1 MSVVT
6 FLESQGG
13 PDGSTLADI
22 ERLAVGES
30 EHRARAMLDALPAA
44 VYTTDAEGR
53 ITYYNQ
59 AAVVFSGR
67 EPVIGSDS
75 WCVSWKLFQPDGTPM
90 PHDECPMA
98 LALRRRT
105 PSHGEYEAVA
115 ERPDGTRVPFIPY
128 ATPLFGRD
136 GALTGGINM
145 LVDISER
152 KKAEEHQLLMI
163 NELNHRVKNTL
174 AVVQSLAHLT
184 LRNDTTPGAL
194 RDFEARLHAMSAAH
208 DVLTSRNW
216 VGAPLTDLVR
226 RALDPH
232 CAHPDCYTATGP
244 DIDLP
249 PQTAVALSMALH
261 ELCTNAIK
269 HGSLSAAGTGSV
281 DVAWTCEDDRLSLTW
296 TERGGPPVSPPTR
309 RGFGVQMLER
319 ALAHEFHGSVTLDF
333 APEGLRCH
341 IAGPLKPA

>member
-6 FLESQGG
+6 LVESRDGADRLPGG
-13 PDGSTLADI
+13 DPDASALRD
-22 ERLAVGES
+22 S
-30 EHRARAMLDALPAA
+30 EHRAKAMLDALPAA
-44 VYTTDAEGR
+44 IYTTDAEGR
-53 ITYYNQ
+53 ITYYNK
-59 AAVVFSGR
+59 AAIAFSGR

-90 PHDECPMA
+90 AHDECPMA
-98 LALRRRT
+98 LALRRQT
-105 PSHGEYEAVA
+105 PSHGEYEAIA

-136 GALTGGINM
+136 GVLTGGINM

-152 KKAEEHQLLMI
+152 RTAEAHQLLMI

-184 LRNDTTPGAL
+184 LRKHTAPDAL

-216 VGAPLTDLVR
+216 AGAPIADLVR

-232 CAHPDCYTATGP
+232 CSGPDRYTASGP

-261 ELCTNAIK
+261 ELCTNAVK
-269 HGSLSAAGTGSV
+269 HGSLSTPGGSV
-281 DVAWTCEDDRLSLTW
+281 EVVWSRDGEDRLSLTW
-296 TERGGPPVSPPTR
+296 IERGGPAVSPPTR

-319 ALAHEFHGSVTLDF
+319 ALAHEFNGTVTLDF
-333 APEGLRCH
+333 APAGLRCH